1 LKKNIEN
8 TFKREVA
15 RQEKPTV
22 SEKSVVPE
30 PEDLSDGKK
39 SGNQDVASKEYP
51 SLKPH
56 MQRAKRGM
64 SEFGQSVSTGFKS
77 MIKKLKISNDDSQ
90 KEASRE
96 AALEKAVREKFD
108 AREKAAVGEKKH
120 LELKA
125 LRKKSVSEPKFDSK
139 DKVEMKK
146 SLKKVDKKKIQEA
159 KAQPKPALKIEI
171 EKKPG
176 AKYVEIKED
185 DIRDEQLKAGMKAA
199 NPEIIRRYKKD
210 LENKSKAS
218 KEKRSRRDRRGES
231 ESIQS
236 PVRRLIQ

>member
-1 LKKNIEN
+1 
-8 TFKREVA
+8 
-15 RQEKPTV
+15 
-22 SEKSVVPE
+22 
-30 PEDLSDGKK
+30 
-39 SGNQDVASKEYP
+39 
-51 SLKPH
+51 
-56 MQRAKRGM
+56 
-64 SEFGQSVSTGFKS
+64 
-77 MIKKLKISNDDSQ
+77 
-90 KEASRE
+90 
-96 AALEKAVREKFD
+96 
-108 AREKAAVGEKKH
+108 

-176 AKYVEIKED
+176 AKIVDIKED

-210 LENKSKAS
+210 LENKSKVS